1 MTSETRNALGR
12 QAAMSG
18 SFRHNNICVIIFLVT
33 LLRLKEHIQGDCH
46 MADSVKKIRLNDLL
60 RLPENGD
67 IKVKFCKYNGESNP
81 IDEYLEDH
89 ERANSIWV
97 AWRGKRASFHV
108 GQVVLLVMRMKSGLE
123 LLTSIRKV
131 TADTGV
137 PESHAY
143 STEELEEFRQY
154 YGRIVL
160 ESPDPPIGQ
169 TYIQFYSSVVDRLFV
184 HEILPERFSGQTFP
198 GMNNIRIRLG
208 ELKSLNE
215 HHRQDWLLPLST
227 QKGIYMITDTETNER
242 YVGSAYGENGIWQRW
257 MTYVYTDGHGNN
269 VELYKVLKEKGA
281 DYSLKNFEF
290 TVLETFG
297 FGTDDQTIIHR
308 ENWWKET
315 LHTRQELNKN

>member
-1 MTSETRNALGR
+1 M
-12 QAAMSG
+12 
-18 SFRHNNICVIIFLVT
+18 
-33 LLRLKEHIQGDCH
+33 
-46 MADSVKKIRLNDLL
+46 L

-81 IDEYLEDH
+81 IDEYLEDP

-160 ESPDPPIGQ
+160 ESPNPPIRQ

-257 MTYVYTDGHGNN
+257 MTYIYTDGHGNN